1 MSLCPNWDE
10 PKAGELLLFLT
21 YGTSSPM
28 LCALGPICSAL
39 CQLLWMNMGSAAA
52 EAHHPV
58 KERGLLAEIAF
69 WLSSCPVVPLVFADG
84 KLFQVE

>member
-1 MSLCPNWDE
+1 
-10 PKAGELLLFLT
+10 
-21 YGTSSPM
+21 
-28 LCALGPICSAL
+28 
-39 CQLLWMNMGSAAA
+39 MGSAAA
-52 EAHHPV
+52 EEHHPV